1 MTDEAKAILWLGVS
15 ICGWSIFAFSIIS
28 LDKAEQGEYNNLH
41 QHMCFERR
49 VKEPWEVEP
58 LGRIEQVGKE
68 RVLVTMG
75 RDRRPV
81 AADDAYV
88 YGFSMSK
95 REFNR
100 EYKEVVCPLSK

>member
-1 MTDEAKAILWLGVS
+1 MTDVAKVILGFLLIVTG
-15 ICGWSIFAFSIIS
+15 GTLFSIIS
-28 LDKAEQGEYNNLH
+28 LDRAKQPLYNDLH

-49 VKEPWEVEP
+49 VKEPWEVGP

-88 YGFSMSK
+88 YGFSMTK

-100 EYKEVVCPLSK
+100 EYKEVICPLSK

>member
-1 MTDEAKAILWLGVS
+1 MTDVAKAILGFLLIVVGGTL
-15 ICGWSIFAFSIIS
+15 ISIIS
-28 LDKAEQGEYNNLH
+28 LDMAKQLLYNDLH

-58 LGRIEQVGKE
+58 LGRIEQVGVK

-81 AADDAYV
+81 AAEDAYV
-88 YGFSMSK
+88 YGFSMTK
-95 REFNR
+95 REFHH

>member
-1 MTDEAKAILWLGVS
+1 MTDAAKAILGFLLIVVG
-15 ICGWSIFAFSIIS
+15 GTLFSIIS
-28 LDKAEQGEYNNLH
+28 LDMAKHPMYNDLH

-58 LGRIEQVGKE
+58 LGRIEQVGTE

-81 AADDAYV
+81 AAVDAYV

-95 REFNR
+95 REFNH
-100 EYKEVVCPLSK
+100 EYKEVVCPSSK

>member
-1 MTDEAKAILWLGVS
+1 MTDIAKAMLWFFIATCGGVL
-15 ICGWSIFAFSIIS
+15 FSIIL
-28 LDKAEQGEYNNLH
+28 LDKSKRGVYNEIH

-58 LGRIEQVGKE
+58 LGRIEQVGRE

-75 RDRRPV
+75 RDRKPV
-81 AADDAYV
+81 AAENAYV
-88 YGFSMSK
+88 YGFSMTK
-95 REFNR
+95 REFHR

>member
-1 MTDEAKAILWLGVS
+1 MTDIAKAILGFFLIV
-15 ICGWSIFAFSIIS
+15 CGGILFSIIM
-28 LDKAEQGEYNNLH
+28 LDKSKHGVYNDLH
-41 QHMCFERR
+41 QHMCFERL

-58 LGRIEQVGKE
+58 LGRIEQVGTE

-81 AADDAYV
+81 AAEDAYV
-88 YGFSMSK
+88 YGFSMTK

-100 EYKEVVCPLSK
+100 EYKEVVCPLLK